1 MLEGITACI
10 LFLLETELQTFQ
22 HCTHNIVHLPTD
34 CSSSSHNVPWILHT
48 SGHRARR
55 KQFIFQREVSLVSSV
70 FSVSS
75 LHAWGLVVL
84 GPWCLYPSSDKL
96 HTMLKHSLLPIAP
109 YFSDTV
115 FFPQSFLLYCFNS
128 AFYSWTVVLKFY
140 FIMHNILF
148 I

>member
-1 MLEGITACI
+1 MLEGVTACI
-10 LFLLETELQTFQ
+10 LFLLKTDLQTFQ

-34 CSSSSHNVPWILHT
+34 CSSSRNVLWILHT

-55 KQFIFQREVSLVSSV
+55 KQFTFQREVSLVSSV

-75 LHAWGLVVL
+75 LHAWGN
-84 GPWCLYPSSDKL
+84 WCSYPSSDKL
-96 HTMLKHSLLPIAP
+96 HTMWKHSSFPFAP

-115 FFPQSFLLYCFNS
+115 SFLFFNHFFCFVLIQP
-128 AFYSWTVVLKFY
+128 FYSWIFMFKFY
-140 FIMHNILF
+140 FIMHIILF